1 MRALHVTL
9 RRTAPFSRAI
19 VAAAVALSL
28 ALGVASCSLHK
39 APPRSEISAKA
50 MPAPATIPPGWTPT
64 SPTGE
69 DVSNDWVKTFGDPG
83 LESVVNEAIA
93 HNTDLRQAAAT
104 VEIARQ
110 GALLVGAKLKP
121 QVGLNAGGSLT
132 RDKDQDETFRSN
144 EIYVQVAWEVDIW
157 GRLRSERAAA
167 VAQYQA
173 TALDYAF
180 ARQSLAATTAQTWY
194 LAIETRQ
201 LIGLAQQDVDIHTRL
216 LDLAK
221 VKYSAGKVSA
231 LDVAE
236 ATAALNNSQAKLV
249 QTQGLYN
256 EVRRSLEVL
265 VGRFPSAELDVAQDY
280 AQLPPPIKAG
290 LPASLL
296 ERRPDILAAESQ
308 VIGAFRSLESARL
321 ALLPTIVLTAEGG
334 RLSDG
339 ILNLLKLNPYLI
351 AASAGLFQP
360 IFNGGALRT
369 KIRIETAKQ
378 EKAIAN
384 YGSVALGAFR
394 DVEVAL
400 NNEQVLADQI
410 QYEQQA
416 LVSRVEAVRIATLR
430 YQAGKIS
437 LLPVLQLQSEQLLT
451 QASIIKLQDA
461 QLANRVK
468 LHLALG
474 GGFDS
479 EPAATMQP
487 PPPTP
492 TK

>member
-1 MRALHVTL
+1 M
-9 RRTAPFSRAI
+9 
-19 VAAAVALSL
+19 
-28 ALGVASCSLHK
+28 
-39 APPRSEISAKA
+39 
-50 MPAPATIPPGWTPT
+50 
-64 SPTGE
+64 
-69 DVSNDWVKTFGDPG
+69 
-83 LESVVNEAIA
+83 
-93 HNTDLRQAAAT
+93 
-104 VEIARQ
+104 
-110 GALLVGAKLKP
+110 
-121 QVGLNAGGSLT
+121 
-132 RDKDQDETFRSN
+132 
-144 EIYVQVAWEVDIW
+144 DIW

-236 ATAALNNSQAKLV
+236 ATAALSNAQAELV
-249 QTQGLYN
+249 RSQGLYN
-256 EVRRSLEVL
+256 DVRRSLEVL
-265 VGRFPSAELDVAQDY
+265 VGRFPSAELDVSKDY
-280 AQLPPPIKAG
+280 AQLPPPVAAG

-308 VIGAFRSLESARL
+308 VIAAFRSLESARL
-321 ALLPTIVLTAEGG
+321 ALRPSLVLTAEGG

-339 ILNLLKLNPYLI
+339 LLNLVKLNPYLVS
-351 AASAGLFQP
+351 AAFGLFQP
-360 IFNGGALRT
+360 IYNGGALRT
-369 KIRIETAKQ
+369 KIRIESAKQ
-378 EKAIAN
+378 EEAIAN
-384 YGSVALGAFR
+384 YGTVALNAFR

-410 QYEQQA
+410 QYQQQA
-416 LVSRVEAVRIATLR
+416 LASRNEAVRIATLR
-430 YQAGKIS
+430 YQAGALS
-437 LLPVLQLQSEQLLT
+437 LLPVLQLQADQLAT
-451 QASIIKLQDA
+451 QAGIIKLLDA

-474 GGFDS
+474 GGFDTQ
-479 EPAATMQP
+479 PAAVS
-487 PPPTP
+487 PPTAP
-492 TK
+492 TSSK